1 MRLSRWLAGADGS
14 LPVRRMRQQRLS
26 GLPLGDQ
33 RTAMAVGHG
42 DKAPGHVI
50 AEERDRRRVPA
61 VAHRQRAAGTG
72 GVRRVAIPSAAIPV

>member
-33 RTAMAVGHG
+33 RTAMAIGHS

-50 AEERDRRRVPA
+50 AEERDAKASRRVLRP
-61 VAHRQRAAGTG
+61 RQPEALEYSSVFAWTG
-72 GVRRVAIPSAAIPV
+72 FV